1 LIAAPAAGFGS
12 LTSLIAALAM
22 SSSSLIVTLNALRLQ
37 VSKAIAFMNI
47 MVVLIPG
54 ALCLGALGLAVFF
67 WCLKSGQYEDL
78 EGDARR
84 ILLDDED

>member
-1 LIAAPAAGFGS
+1 
-12 LTSLIAALAM
+12 
-22 SSSSLIVTLNALRLQ
+22 
-37 VSKAIAFMNI
+37 MNI

-54 ALCLGALGLAVFF
+54 ALCLGALGLAAFF
-67 WCLKSGQYEDL
+67 WSLKSGQYEDL